1 MAVFT
6 TQQSGDF
13 NAPATWGTS
22 GLSGS
27 GSPVGGTHIPDA
39 TSDVVVDNGHNLTLV
54 GHVTINSLANSAGG
68 TITGAGYRLT
78 IDGESSGGYALDLRS
93 TVSGNLDITINSGAT
108 SLFRIAPSSGTLRE
122 LKINDANTYEY
133 VGSVTGLV
141 GFILAAG
148 TVQPYNAVNDW
159 TSTGDSSITGTFGS
173 ADLTRD
179 NEVSMGSIKLNSGG
193 VFHATSVTNVT
204 SNNSSNS
211 NRAIDLPTGTFN
223 HNGGMLSYLG
233 TGGSRFLFG
242 DDDLYDFKISCNGS
256 SGSAMTL
263 DGDGSNSVTVNGSL
277 ILENQSGQGL
287 LVPLG
292 SAGYELTVRGNLI
305 INYDTRT
312 ANENIILGYNQTCTA
327 AWTIVGT
334 LMLMNANEKVRVRS
348 TSGTMIMGGLIN
360 QGGRIDS
367 Q

>member
-6 TQQSGDF
+6 TQTSGDF
-13 NAPATWGTS
+13 NAPATWGTG
-22 GLSGS
+22 GLSGA

-54 GHVTINSLANSAGG
+54 GHVTINSLAHSAGG

-133 VGSVTGLV
+133 VGSVTGLEK
-141 GFILAAG
+141 FILAAG
-148 TVQPYNAVNDW
+148 TVQPYNAVNNW
-159 TSTGDSSITGTFGS
+159 TQVSDATITGTFGS
-173 ADLTRD
+173 PDLDRD
-179 NEVSMGSIKLNSGG
+179 NVVTMRSIKMQSGG
-193 VFHATSVTNVT
+193 VFHATSVTNIT
-204 SNNSSNS
+204 GKNSD
-211 NRAIDLPTGTFN
+211 NRALDLTSGTFN
-223 HNGGMLSYLG
+223 HNGGMVSYDG
-233 TGGSRFLFG
+233 NGGSTFRFG
-242 DDDLYDFKISCNGS
+242 DDDLYDLKISCNGS

-263 DGDGSNSVTVNGSL
+263 DGDASDSVTVNGSL

-287 LVPLG
+287 LVSL
-292 SAGYELTVRGNLI
+292 ADTGYELTVRGNLI
-305 INYDTRT
+305 MNLHTRT
-312 ANENIILGYNQTCTA
+312 ANENLQLGYNQTCTA

-360 QGGRIDS
+360 QGGRIDD

>member
-6 TQQSGDF
+6 TQQTGDF
-13 NAPATWGTS
+13 NAPATWGTG
-22 GLSGS
+22 GLSGA
-27 GSPVGGTHIPDA
+27 GSPVGGTHIPDG
-39 TSDVVVDNGHNLTLV
+39 TSDVVVANGHNLTLV
-54 GHVTINSLANSAGG
+54 AHATINSLDNSGGG
-68 TITGAGYRLT
+68 TITGGGYRLT
-78 IDGESSGGYALDLRS
+78 LDGENGSGYVLDLRGP
-93 TVSGNLDITINSGAT
+93 VSGNLDITVNSGAN
-108 SLFRIAPSSGTLRE
+108 SNIRIAPSSGTLQE
-122 LKINDANTYEY
+122 LKINDANNYEY
-133 VGSVTGLV
+133 VGSVTGLE

-148 TVQPYNAVNDW
+148 TVLPASPNFDW

-173 ADLTRD
+173 PDLDRD
-179 NEVSMGSIKLNSGG
+179 NVVSMGSIKLNSGG

-204 SNNSSNS
+204 SKNSSNS

-223 HNGGMLSYLG
+223 HNGGMVSYLG
-233 TGGSRFLFG
+233 TGGSRFVFG

-263 DGDGSNSVTVNGSL
+263 DGDASNSVTVNGSL

-292 SAGYELTVRGNLI
+292 DAGYELTVRGNLI
-305 INYDTRT
+305 VNYHTRT
-312 ANENIILGYNQTCTA
+312 ANENIQLGYNQTCTA
-327 AWTIVGT
+327 AWTIAGT
-334 LMLMNANEKVRVRS
+334 VMLMNANEKVRIRS

>member
-22 GLSGS
+22 GLSGA
-27 GSPVGGTHIPDA
+27 GSPVGGTHIPDG
-39 TSDVVVDNGHNLTLV
+39 TSDVVVASGHTLTLV
-54 GHVTINSLANSAGG
+54 AHATINSFDNSGGG

-78 IDGESSGGYALDLRS
+78 LDGEASSGYVLDLRGP
-93 TVSGNLDITINSGAT
+93 VSGNLDITVNSGT
-108 SLFRIAPSSGTLRE
+108 NSLLRIAPTSGTLQE
-122 LKINDANTYEY
+122 LKINDANVYEY
-133 VGSVTGLV
+133 VGNVTGLE

-148 TVQPYNAVNDW
+148 TLQTYNANFDW
-159 TSTGDSSITGTFGS
+159 TNTGDSSITGTWGT
-173 ADLTRD
+173 ADLERD
-179 NEVSMGSIKLNSGG
+179 NVVSMGSIKLNSGG

-204 SNNSSNS
+204 SKNSSNS

-223 HNGGMLSYLG
+223 HNGGMVSYLG
-233 TGGSRFLFG
+233 TGGSVFRFG

-256 SGSAMTL
+256 SGSGMTL
-263 DGDGSNSVTVNGSL
+263 DGDASDSVTVNGSL

-287 LVPLG
+287 LVAL
-292 SAGYELTVRGNLI
+292 ADTGYELTVRGNLI
-305 INYDTRT
+305 MNLDTRT
-312 ANENIILGYNQTCTA
+312 ANENLQLGYNQTCTA

-360 QGGRIDS
+360 QGGRIDD